1 MGAALTEMHAA
12 NRVAITTSRGEENM
26 FKYEL
31 LTKRLEEPGPQRVSL
46 SVTEIDDLVGGLP
59 RLAFQQG
66 GAWWDNDP
74 SHPQGR
80 AWLDAGYEVKNV
92 DLAGG
97 VVTFGRR

>member
-1 MGAALTEMHAA
+1 
-12 NRVAITTSRGEENM
+12 M

-31 LTKRLEEPGPQRVSL
+31 LTKRLEEPRSQSVNL

-59 RLAFQQG
+59 RSAFQHVD
-66 GAWWDNDP
+66 AWWDNDP

-80 AWLDAGYEVKNV
+80 AWLDAGYEVENV

-97 VVTFGRR
+97 VVIFGRR